1 MANQYFLRE
10 SWSLKTHTV
19 LADSISDLLDLAP
32 SLLGIPHASLH
43 YTLSSSTLTASLR
56 LAGGKG
62 GFGSLL
68 RSMNPK
74 KTLADNY
81 DSCRDLSGR
90 RLRTVQMEQRMDDWQ
105 ARQQEEEKY
114 VSEEVKQYE
123 EQKRGLKKEM
133 RENQYRVDD
142 RYIKE
147 VKTGASEVERGVSE
161 GIKVVKAGGPEKRR
175 PPAGFTLESL
185 LEEDGEFVP
194 PKKR

>member
-1 MANQYFLRE
+1 
-10 SWSLKTHTV
+10 
-19 LADSISDLLDLAP
+19 
-32 SLLGIPHASLH
+32 
-43 YTLSSSTLTASLR
+43 
-56 LAGGKG
+56 
-62 GFGSLL
+62 
-68 RSMNPK
+68 MNPK

-114 VSEEVKQYE
+114 VREEVKQYE

-147 VKTGASEVERGVSE
+147 VKTGASDVEKGVSE
-161 GIKVVKAGGPEKRR
+161 GIKMMVKSGGPSVKRKA
-175 PPAGFTLESL
+175 AGFTLESL
-185 LEEDGEFVP
+185 LQEEGDLLP
-194 PKKR
+194 TKKRQKVEMIKPQVPKQVKAGEDVKA